1 MYKEFDLEKAKNGA
15 KIALRA
21 WRYSSSGEIEY
32 NYREA
37 RLLGCINNIKG
48 IVFSYKTGN
57 NGIEEVGTST
67 SDGRVTMGASEF
79 NLVVKEEERI
89 PFTIEDYIVGDV
101 VEKDGKRV
109 TIFTVKANGNTPI
122 VGQVGSDERIH
133 LWTEENAKQTL
144 VIIR

>member
-1 MYKEFDLEKAKNGA
+1 MYREFDLEAVKNGA
-15 KIALRA
+15 KIAVEMIGEDDKSSYRNARIICYDLKNY
-21 WRYSSSGEIEY
+21 YSIVTAVTLDSVGGEYI
-32 NYREA
+32 
-37 RLLGCINNIKG
+37 LQFDK
-48 IVFSYKTGN
+48 
-57 NGIEEVGTST
+57 
-67 SDGRVTMGASEF
+67 DGRY
-79 NLVVKEEERI
+79 VKDGKYFYLRIQEEERI
-89 PFTIEDYIVGDV
+89 PFTIEDYKDGDI